1 MAVTPSQFAEK
12 VLQGLKIPVNK
23 NAIDTMLAWMAIE
36 GGGEFNPK
44 SPFHFNPLNTTQ
56 PMPGSHSPGGP
67 AGVQSYPDWAT
78 GLAATIKTLG
88 YGYYTTI
95 RASLAAGNPPPV
107 TLKLPAMATWG
118 TNPAHWNPD
127 AQWAALAAKYKAV
140 ASPGTLG
147 FPWGT
152 ILGTGGAVLAGAI
165 AAPAIGIGF
174 LPGAALGGIGYGA
187 YRLARR
193 YV

>member
-1 MAVTPSQFAEK
+1 MAVTPAQFAEK

-36 GGGEFNPK
+36 GGHPFNPG
-44 SPFHFNPLNTTQ
+44 SPFHYNPLNTTQ

-78 GLAATIKTLG
+78 GLAATVKTLG

-95 RASLAAGNPPPV
+95 RASLAAGNPPQV
-107 TLKLPAMATWG
+107 TLRLPAMATWG
-118 TNPAHWNPD
+118 TNPANWNPD
-127 AQWAALAAKYKAV
+127 TWKSYADRYKAV
-140 ASPGTLG
+140 ASPGSLG

-152 ILGTGGAVLAGAI
+152 VLGTGGSALAGAI
-165 AAPAIGIGF
+165 AAPVLGVG
-174 LPGAALGGIGYGA
+174 LPIGAALGAAGYGA
-187 YRLARR
+187 YRFVRR